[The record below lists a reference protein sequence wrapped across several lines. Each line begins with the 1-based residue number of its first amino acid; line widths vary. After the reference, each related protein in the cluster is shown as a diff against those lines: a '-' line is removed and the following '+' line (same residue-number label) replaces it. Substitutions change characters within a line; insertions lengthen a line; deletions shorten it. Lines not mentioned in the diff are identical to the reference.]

1 MASGISARK
10 KAHSFRVYRGDLGRE
25 LLDDRIHFFAA
36 DGSGRRMD
44 IFCRVLIRFLRRYH
58 HVVVCDGK
66 IPQRGYFYKIAK
78 SLICEP
84 CVMISD
90 GS

>member
-1 MASGISARK
+1 
-10 KAHSFRVYRGDLGRE
+10 
-25 LLDDRIHFFAA
+25 
-36 DGSGRRMD
+36 
-44 IFCRVLIRFLRRYH
+44 
-58 HVVVCDGK
+58 VCDGK